1 MRIRDVNQDNLKRS
15 FDMKKD
21 IVLGVIPARYNS
33 SRLPGKPL
41 LSIKGKPLVQ
51 RVYESASR
59 SKLLNQ
65 VIVAT
70 DDQRIRS
77 KVETFGGEVV
87 FTSSKPKTGSDR
99 VAEAVKSLNCDLVL
113 NIQCDEA
120 FMNPKMLDQLIGFM
134 QRNKDVQIGTL
145 AKKVNDP
152 DFFKNPDRVK
162 VVLDK
167 DGNAIYFSR
176 FPIPFQ
182 RGNGKKGINYYEH
195 IGVYAFRKGF
205 LSKYA
210 KLKQTPLEKT
220 ESLEQLRVLENG
232 YKIKVLL
239 TNYDSKSINSFVD
252 LKRNNLL

>member
-1 MRIRDVNQDNLKRS
+1 
-15 FDMKKD
+15 MKKD

-41 LSIKGKPLVQ
+41 LLIRGKPLIQ
-51 RVYESASR
+51 RVYESASQSR
-59 SKLLNQ
+59 FLDNLL
-65 VIVAT
+65 VAT
-70 DDQRIRS
+70 DDQRIRQS
-77 KVETFGGEVV
+77 VDDFSGKVVL
-87 FTSSKPKTGSDR
+87 TSSKPKTGSDR
-99 VAEAVKSLNCDLVL
+99 VAEAVRGLNYDLVL

-120 FMNPKMLDQLIGFM
+120 FMNPKMLDRLINFM
-134 QRNKDVQIGTL
+134 RKNKDVQMGTL
-145 AKKVNDP
+145 AKKANDL
-152 DFFKNPDRVK
+152 DFFENPDRVK

-182 RGNGKKGINYYEH
+182 RQNGKKGINYYEH

-210 KLKQTPLEKT
+210 ELKQSSLEMA

-239 TNYDSKSINSFVD
+239 TDYDSKTINSHSD
-252 LKRNNLL
+252 LKKINKKERN

>member
-1 MRIRDVNQDNLKRS
+1 
-15 FDMKKD
+15 
-21 IVLGVIPARYNS
+21 LGVIPARYNS

-41 LSIKGKPLVQ
+41 LSIKGKPLIQ

-59 SKLLNQ
+59 SRLLNQ

-70 DDQRIRS
+70 DDQGIRKS
-77 KVETFGGEVV
+77 VDDFGGEVV
-87 FTSSKPKTGSDR
+87 LTSSKPKTGSDR
-99 VAEAVKSLNCDLVL
+99 VAEAVKGLNFDIIL

-120 FMNPKMLDQLIGFM
+120 FMNPRMLDQLINFM
-134 QRNKDVQIGTL
+134 QKNKDVQMGTL

-176 FPIPFQ
+176 FLIPFQ
-182 RGNGKKGINYYEH
+182 RGNGGKGINYYEH

-205 LSKYA
+205 LSNYA
-210 KLKQTPLEKT
+210 KLKQTPLEKA

-232 YKIKVLL
+232 YKIKVVL
-239 TNYDSKSINSFVD
+239 TNYNSKSINNYSD
-252 LKRNNLL
+252 LKKVGKRS

>member
-1 MRIRDVNQDNLKRS
+1 
-15 FDMKKD
+15 
-21 IVLGVIPARYNS
+21 LGVIPARYNS

-41 LSIKGKPLVQ
+41 LPIQGKPLIQ

-70 DDQRIRS
+70 DDQRIRKS
-77 KVETFGGEVV
+77 VDDFGGKAVL
-87 FTSSKPKTGSDR
+87 TSSKPKTGSDR
-99 VAEAVKSLNCDLVL
+99 VAEAVKGLNCDLVL

-120 FMNPKMLDQLIGFM
+120 FMNPRMLDQLINFM
-134 QRNKDVQIGTL
+134 RRNKDVQMGTL

-152 DFFKNPDRVK
+152 DFFKSPDRVK

-205 LSKYA
+205 LSKFA
-210 KLKQTPLEKT
+210 KLKQTPLEKA

-232 YKIKVLL
+232 YKIKVVL
-239 TNYDSKSINSFVD
+239 TNYNSKSINNYSDFKKAG
-252 LKRNNLL
+252 KR

>member
-1 MRIRDVNQDNLKRS
+1 M
-15 FDMKKD
+15 
-21 IVLGVIPARYNS
+21 GVIPARYNS
-33 SRLPGKPL
+33 SRLQGKPL
-41 LSIKGKPLVQ
+41 LPIKGKPLIQ

-70 DDQRIRS
+70 DDQRIKKS
-77 KVETFGGEVV
+77 VEDFGGQVV
-87 FTSSKPKTGSDR
+87 ITSSKPKTGSDR
-99 VAEAVKSLNCDLVL
+99 VAEAVKGLNHDLVL

-120 FMNPKMLDQLIGFM
+120 FMNPRMLDQLINFM
-134 QRNKDVQIGTL
+134 QKNKDVQMGTL

-167 DGNAIYFSR
+167 DGYAIYFSR

-210 KLKQTPLEKT
+210 KLKQTPLEKA
-220 ESLEQLRVLENG
+220 ESLEQLRALENG
-232 YKIKVLL
+232 YKIKVVL
-239 TNYDSKSINSFVD
+239 TNYNSKSINNYSDFKKAG
-252 LKRNNLL
+252 KR

>member
-1 MRIRDVNQDNLKRS
+1 
-15 FDMKKD
+15 MKKD
-21 IVLGVIPARYNS
+21 LVLGVIPARYNS

-41 LSIKGKPLVQ
+41 LSIKGKPLIQ
-51 RVYESASR
+51 RVYERTFR

-70 DDQRIRS
+70 DDKRI
-77 KVETFGGEVV
+77 KKIVDDFGGKVV
-87 FTSSKPKTGSDR
+87 LTSSKPKTGSDR
-99 VAEAVKSLNCDLVL
+99 VAEAVKGLNYDLVL

-134 QRNKDVQIGTL
+134 QKNKEVQMGTL

-167 DGNAIYFSR
+167 DKNAIYFSR

-182 RGNGKKGINYYEH
+182 RRNGKKVINYYEH
-195 IGVYAFRKGF
+195 IGVYAFRKEF
-205 LSKYA
+205 LTKYA

-239 TNYDSKSINSFVD
+239 TDYDSKSINSHSD
-252 LKRNNLL
+252 LRKFNKEELN

>member
-1 MRIRDVNQDNLKRS
+1 
-15 FDMKKD
+15 MKKD

-41 LSIKGKPLVQ
+41 LSIKGKPLIQ

-59 SKLLNQ
+59 SILLNQ

-70 DDQRIRS
+70 DDERIKSGVR
-77 KVETFGGEVV
+77 EFGGKVV
-87 FTSSKPKTGSDR
+87 LTSSKPKTGSDR
-99 VAEAVKSLNCDLVL
+99 VAEAVRGLNYDLVL

-134 QRNKDVQIGTL
+134 KKNKDVLMGTL
-145 AKKVNDP
+145 AKKVKDE

-182 RGNGKKGINYYEH
+182 RGNGEKGVNYYEH

-210 KLKQTPLEKT
+210 KLKQTPLEKA
-220 ESLEQLRVLENG
+220 ESLEQLRALENG

-239 TNYDSKSINSFVD
+239 TDYNSKTINSHTD
-252 LKRNNLL
+252 LRKFNKGERN